1 MPLDA
6 IVVRGAREHNLKDI
20 DVTMPRDKLVVITG
34 LSGAGKSHALKCFED
49 VGYFCVDNLP
59 PALLPTFVELC
70 HQQGGEIKNV
80 ALGIDIRERVFFA
93 DLTDILQRIKDL
105 GHSVELLFLE
115 ARDAVLVRR
124 FSESR
129 RPHPL
134 LPELPVLEG
143 VRFERERL
151 AEIRSHADRIIDT
164 SNLSVHDL
172 RDLLSR
178 HFSEEQA
185 ARRLTISIITFGYKF
200 GVPYDIDML
209 FDVRFLRNPYF
220 VPDLKPLTGEDPRVR
235 SYVLEDPDAKGFLDR
250 LENFFMFLIPLF
262 ERERRSYLNV
272 GIGCTGGHHRSVV
285 IAKRLQERF
294 SSAGYHVTLS
304 HRDLTKP

>member
-1 MPLDA
+1 MGVAMPGL
-6 IVVRGAREHNLKDI
+6 
-20 DVTMPRDKLVVITG
+20 KLVVITG

-93 DLTDILQRIKDL
+93 DLTGILQRVKDL

-143 VRFERERL
+143 VRFEKERL

-185 ARRLTISIITFGYKF
+185 ARRLTISVITFGYKF

-272 GIGCTGGHHRSVV
+272 GIGCTGGRHRSVV
-285 IAKRLQERF
+285 IAKQLYERF
-294 SSAGYHVTLS
+294 SSAGHHVTLS
-304 HRDLTKP
+304 HRDLTKQ

>member
-1 MPLDA
+1 MPGL
-6 IVVRGAREHNLKDI
+6 
-20 DVTMPRDKLVVITG
+20 KLVVITG

-93 DLTDILQRIKDL
+93 DLTSILQRIKDL

-143 VRFERERL
+143 VRFEKERL
-151 AEIRSHADRIIDT
+151 SEIRSHADRIIDT
-164 SNLSVHDL
+164 SNLSVHEL

-178 HFSEEQA
+178 QFSHEQA
-185 ARRLTISIITFGYKF
+185 TRRLTISLITFGYKF
-200 GVPYDIDML
+200 GVPYDIDLL

-250 LENFFMFLIPLF
+250 LEAFFTFLIPLF

-272 GIGCTGGHHRSVV
+272 GIGCTGGRHRSVV
-285 IAKRLQERF
+285 IAKRLQESF
-294 SSAGYHVTLS
+294 ASAGHHVTLS
-304 HRDLTKP
+304 HRDLAKQ

>member
-1 MPLDA
+1 MSGL
-6 IVVRGAREHNLKDI
+6 
-20 DVTMPRDKLVVITG
+20 KLVVITG

-93 DLTDILQRIKDL
+93 DLVGILQRVKDL

-134 LPELPVLEG
+134 LPDRPVLEG
-143 VRFERERL
+143 VRFEKERL
-151 AEIRSHADRIIDT
+151 AELRGHADRIVDT
-164 SNLSVHDL
+164 SNLSVHEL

-178 HFSEEQA
+178 QFSRENA
-185 ARRLTISIITFGYKF
+185 DRRLTISLITFGYKF
-200 GVPYDIDML
+200 GVPYDIDLL
-209 FDVRFLRNPYF
+209 FDVRFLRNPFF
-220 VPDLKPLTGEDPRVR
+220 VPELKPLSGEDPRVR
-235 SYVLEDPDAKGFLDR
+235 SYVLDDPDAEPFLSQ
-250 LENFFMFLIPLF
+250 LEQLFKFLVPLF

-272 GIGCTGGHHRSVV
+272 GIGCTGGRHRSVA
-285 IAKRLQERF
+285 IAARLQETF
-294 SSAGYHVTLS
+294 SAAGYHVTLS
-304 HRDLTKP
+304 HRDLGKS

>member
-1 MPLDA
+1 MPGL
-6 IVVRGAREHNLKDI
+6 
-20 DVTMPRDKLVVITG
+20 KLVVITG

-93 DLTDILQRIKDL
+93 DLTGILQRIKDL

-143 VRFERERL
+143 VRFEKERL
-151 AEIRSHADRIIDT
+151 AEVRAHADRIIDT
-164 SNLSVHDL
+164 SNLSVHEL

-185 ARRLTISIITFGYKF
+185 ARRLTISLITFGYKF
-200 GVPYDIDML
+200 GVPYDIDLL

-250 LENFFMFLIPLF
+250 LEQLFTFLIPLF

-272 GIGCTGGHHRSVV
+272 GIGCTGGRHRSVV
-285 IAKRLQERF
+285 IAKLLQERF
-294 SSAGYHVTLS
+294 AATGHNVTLS
-304 HRDLTKP
+304 HRDLTKQ

>member
-1 MPLDA
+1 MPGL
-6 IVVRGAREHNLKDI
+6 
-20 DVTMPRDKLVVITG
+20 KLVVITG

-49 VGYFCVDNLP
+49 AGYFCIDNLP

-70 HQQGGEIKNV
+70 HQQGGEIQNV

-93 DLTDILQRIKDL
+93 DLTGILQRIKDL

-151 AEIRSHADRIIDT
+151 AEIRAHADRIIDT
-164 SNLSVHDL
+164 SNLSVHEL

-178 HFSEEQA
+178 HFSQEQTT
-185 ARRLTISIITFGYKF
+185 RRLTISLITFGYKF

-250 LENFFMFLIPLF
+250 LEAFFTFLIPLF

-272 GIGCTGGHHRSVV
+272 GIGCTGGRHRSVV
-285 IAKRLQERF
+285 IAKRLQESF
-294 SSAGYHVTLS
+294 ASAGHHVTLS

>member
-1 MPLDA
+1 MPGL
-6 IVVRGAREHNLKDI
+6 
-20 DVTMPRDKLVVITG
+20 KLVVITG

-93 DLTDILQRIKDL
+93 DLTGILQRIKDL

-115 ARDAVLVRR
+115 ARDPVLVRR

-143 VRFERERL
+143 VRFEKERL
-151 AEIRSHADRIIDT
+151 AEIRAHADRIIDT

-178 HFSEEQA
+178 HFSQELS
-185 ARRLTISIITFGYKF
+185 ARRLTISLITFGYKF
-200 GVPYDIDML
+200 GVPYDIDLL

-235 SYVLEDPDAKGFLDR
+235 SYVLDDPDAKGFLDR
-250 LENFFMFLIPLF
+250 LEQFFTYLIPLF

-272 GIGCTGGHHRSVV
+272 GIGCTVERPWRRARLLIARQASVS
-285 IAKRLQERF
+285 ER
-294 SSAGYHVTLS
+294 
-304 HRDLTKP
+304 

>member
-1 MPLDA
+1 MPGL
-6 IVVRGAREHNLKDI
+6 
-20 DVTMPRDKLVVITG
+20 KLVVITG

-93 DLTDILQRIKDL
+93 DLTGILQRIKDL

-115 ARDAVLVRR
+115 ARDPVLVRR

-143 VRFERERL
+143 VRFEKERL
-151 AEIRSHADRIIDT
+151 AEIRAHADRIIDT

-178 HFSEEQA
+178 HFSQELS
-185 ARRLTISIITFGYKF
+185 ARRLTISLITFGYKF
-200 GVPYDIDML
+200 GVPYDIDLL

-235 SYVLEDPDAKGFLDR
+235 SYVLDDPDAKGFLDR
-250 LENFFMFLIPLF
+250 LEQFFTYLIPLF

-272 GIGCTGGHHRSVV
+272 V
-285 IAKRLQERF
+285 IAKRLHESF
-294 SSAGYHVTLS
+294 SSAGHHVTLS

>member
-1 MPLDA
+1 MPGL
-6 IVVRGAREHNLKDI
+6 
-20 DVTMPRDKLVVITG
+20 KLVVITG

-49 VGYFCVDNLP
+49 VGYFCIDNLP

-93 DLTDILQRIKDL
+93 DLTGILQRIKDL

-143 VRFERERL
+143 VRFEKERL
-151 AEIRSHADRIIDT
+151 SEIRSHADRIIDT
-164 SNLSVHDL
+164 SNFSVHESTGSAEPALQPGASDSSP
-172 RDLLSR
+172 D
-178 HFSEEQA
+178 HFA
-185 ARRLTISIITFGYKF
+185 HH
-200 GVPYDIDML
+200 
-209 FDVRFLRNPYF
+209 VR
-220 VPDLKPLTGEDPRVR
+220 VQVR
-235 SYVLEDPDAKGFLDR
+235 SALR
-250 LENFFMFLIPLF
+250 
-262 ERERRSYLNV
+262 
-272 GIGCTGGHHRSVV
+272 HRSPVRRAV
-285 IAKRLQERF
+285 FAQSVFCSGSQTTDRGR
-294 SSAGYHVTLS
+294 SAGPQL
-304 HRDLTKP
+304 RAG

>member
-1 MPLDA
+1 MPGL
-6 IVVRGAREHNLKDI
+6 
-20 DVTMPRDKLVVITG
+20 KLVVITG

-49 VGYFCVDNLP
+49 VGYFCIDNLP

-70 HQQGGEIKNV
+70 HQQGDEIKNV

-93 DLTDILQRIKDL
+93 DLIGILQRLKDL

-143 VRFERERL
+143 VSFEKERL
-151 AEIRSHADRIIDT
+151 AEIRAHADRIIDT
-164 SNLSVHDL
+164 SNLSVHEL

-178 HFSEEQA
+178 HFSKDQA
-185 ARRLTISIITFGYKF
+185 ARRLTITLITFGYKF
-200 GVPYDIDML
+200 GVPYDIDLL

-220 VPDLKPLTGEDPRVR
+220 VPDLKPLTGQDPRVR
-235 SYVLEDPDAKGFLDR
+235 SYVLDDPDAKAFLER
-250 LENFFMFLIPLF
+250 LEELFRFLIPLF

-272 GIGCTGGHHRSVV
+272 GIGCTGGRHRSVV
-285 IAKRLQERF
+285 VAKQLQESF
-294 SSAGYHVTLS
+294 SAAGHHVALS
-304 HRDLTKP
+304 HRDLTKQ

>member
-1 MPLDA
+1 MPGL
-6 IVVRGAREHNLKDI
+6 
-20 DVTMPRDKLVVITG
+20 KLVVITG

-93 DLTDILQRIKDL
+93 DLTSILQRIKDL

-143 VRFERERL
+143 VRFEKERL
-151 AEIRSHADRIIDT
+151 SEIRSHADRIIDT
-164 SNLSVHDL
+164 SNLSVHEL

-178 HFSEEQA
+178 HFSHEQ
-185 ARRLTISIITFGYKF
+185 ARRLTISLITFGYKF
-200 GVPYDIDML
+200 GVPYDIDLL

-250 LENFFMFLIPLF
+250 LEAFFTFLIPLF

-272 GIGCTGGHHRSVV
+272 GIGCTGGRHRSVV
-285 IAKRLQERF
+285 IAKRLQESF
-294 SSAGYHVTLS
+294 ASAGYHVTLS